1 MTQTFLTIAVTCFA
15 LAFVLFVTAA
25 ILFFALNI
33 RSIAGELSGK
43 TATAAIAR
51 IRSQTGLRQYRALS
65 MPTNKVEW
73 DGEIGFSEPLQGQ
86 KAQPSG
92 PLAKRGGVDGSS
104 EQKTSILRDDH
115 EQKTGLLQGG
125 PSEQQTS
132 LLSDDHEQKTGLLTN
147 SKSEQATSLLANGT
161 DQQ

>member
-15 LAFVLFVTAA
+15 LAFVLLVTAA

-73 DGEIGFSEPLQGQ
+73 DGEIGFSGPLQNQ
-86 KAQPSG
+86 KVQQSG
-92 PLAKRGGVDGSS
+92 PLVARDGAAGPS
-104 EQKTSILRDDH
+104 EQKTSILRDGH
-115 EQKTGLLQGG
+115 EQKTGLL
-125 PSEQQTS
+125 SDSHEQQTS
-132 LLSDDHEQKTGLLTN
+132 LLLDDHEQKTGLLTN
-147 SKSEQATSLLANGT
+147 SKSEQATSLLANGI
-161 DQQ
+161 D